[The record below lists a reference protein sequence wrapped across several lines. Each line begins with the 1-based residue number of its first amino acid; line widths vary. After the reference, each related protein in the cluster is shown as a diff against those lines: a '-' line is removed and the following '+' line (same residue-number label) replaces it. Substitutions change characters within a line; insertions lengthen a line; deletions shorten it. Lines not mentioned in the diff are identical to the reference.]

1 MFNLRNTI
9 FKLLNKKDTNTFL
22 IMHGNVECCVFA
34 INDGFTEILKCE
46 IFNKKHTPVE
56 IKDCNSLLKWINK
69 RLIPA
74 NRIQYDRIVSN
85 YLNVYDNLTKLIL
98 DSYGLSLSDG
108 YWIKPYED
116 ENTWETINYYKN
128 DFDLTLL
135 DMYLDST
142 VSSEYKPIAKSP
154 SNNIDGISPKAWTIE
169 NGDRVL
175 IKRGKADVYNE
186 VIVSKIIDEFGFDH
200 VKYWFDLY
208 NDKPVCK
215 CKNFTNEMLEFIPA
229 SEIAKIYNDKKEDI
243 LWYMNFIDTK
253 IKDGYN
259 KISNMLLIDYVLGNE
274 DRHWGNFGILRNIDT
289 LEFVD
294 TAPIFDNGNAL
305 WISGFYNPVVKSKTT
320 LGYDY
325 NLKDLINKG
334 HYESKW
340 KDALKYILDK
350 EPKFETKEEIE
361 RQYNGA
367 IGNLQ
372 YIFDM

>member
-1 MFNLRNTI
+1 MFSFKNKIFKMFNKHAQNI
-9 FKLLNKKDTNTFL
+9 FLV
-22 IMHGNVECCVFA
+22 MHGNVECCVFA
-34 INDGFTEILKCE
+34 INDSFSEILKCE
-46 IFNKKHTPVE
+46 IFNKKHIPIE
-56 IKDCNSLLKWINK
+56 IKDSKSLFKWINK

-175 IKRGKADVYNE
+175 IKRGKTDVYNE
-186 VIVSKIIDEFGFDH
+186 VIVSRILDEFGFSH
-200 VKYWFDLY
+200 AKYWFDLY

-215 CKNFTNEMLEFIPA
+215 CKNFTSDEIEFIPA
-229 SEIAKIYNDKKEDI
+229 SEIAKMYNNNKEDI
-243 LWYMNFIDTK
+243 LWYMNYIDTK

-259 KISNMLLIDYVLGNE
+259 KTSNMLLIDYVFGNE
-274 DRHWGNFGILRNIDT
+274 DRHWGNFGILRRINT
-289 LEFVD
+289 LEFLD

-305 WISGFYNPVVKSKTT
+305 WISGFFNPVVKSKTT
-320 LGYDY
+320 IGYNY

-334 HYESKW
+334 YYLSKW
-340 KDALKYILDK
+340 EKALEIILAK
-350 EPKFETKEEIE
+350 EAKFETKDEIE
-361 RQYNGA
+361 KQYNGA
-367 IGNLQ
+367 MQNLK
-372 YIFDM
+372 YIFK